1 MRFKETPPH
10 LNILHVLGEK
20 VKHISVYFESFTT
33 TILGPKYT
41 LASYEKARK
50 RTEKL

>member
-20 VKHISVYFESFTT
+20 VKYISVYFESFTV
-33 TILGPKYT
+33 IVFE
-41 LASYEKARK
+41 AEI
-50 RTEKL
+50 